1 MRKRYVAAVAALG
14 LTVGGLVAVPAV
26 AGGAPNGKQP
36 AAAANK
42 QVADQFI
49 VTFADTVS
57 ERKVSHKDV
66 THQRELATGGVVVRA
81 NRALDAA
88 GSQRLMGELRRQA
101 GVVEVEADLLVTAQA
116 APNDALYGQQWDL
129 FEPVGGM
136 NVEAAWNTA
145 DGAGVTVAVIDT
157 GIVSHSD
164 LNGNVLPGYDFISYP
179 SVSRDGDGRDA
190 NPNDEGDW
198 YDAGECGGAPS
209 PAASSWHGT
218 HVAGTI
224 AALTNNSA
232 GIAGIAGAAKIV
244 PLRVLGK
251 CGGYT
256 SDIADAIAWAA
267 GGRVPR
273 IPSNPNPAKVI
284 NMSLGGAS
292 PRCSGTYQKA
302 INTAVKA
309 GTTVVVAAGNANSDV
324 AGFTPANCNNVVAV
338 AASDRGAERSF
349 YSNFGAK
356 IDVTAPGGE
365 VRLATD
371 PPGTRTT
378 PENGILSTLNTGTTV
393 QGAESY
399 KTYMGTSMAA
409 PHVAGLVALML
420 GEVSMT
426 PAQVEAALIA
436 NTRPLVACPGGCGAG
451 LVDAGATIAA
461 ITAP

>member
-1 MRKRYVAAVAALG
+1 MKKRYVAALAALG

-26 AGGAPNGKQP
+26 AGGAAAGKQ
-36 AAAANK
+36 A
-42 QVADQFI
+42 ADQFI

-66 THQRELATGGVVVRA
+66 TQERELGTGGVVVRA
-81 NRALDAA
+81 NRALDDA
-88 GSQRLMGELRRQA
+88 GARKLMRELRRQS
-101 GVVEVEADLLVTAQA
+101 GVVDVEVDLLMTAQA
-116 APNDALYGQQWDL
+116 APTDPLYNQQWDL

-136 NVEAAWNTA
+136 NVEPAWNTA

-164 LNGNVLPGYDFISYP
+164 LNVNVLPGYDFISYP
-179 SVSRDGDGRDA
+179 SVSRDGDGRDP

-198 YDAGECGGAPS
+198 YAAGECGGAANPS
-209 PAASSWHGT
+209 NSSWHGT

-224 AALTNNSA
+224 AARTNNSN
-232 GIAGIAGAAKIV
+232 GIAGVAGASKIV

-256 SDIADAIAWAA
+256 SDIADAITWAA
-267 GGRVPR
+267 GGRVARVPN
-273 IPSNPNPAKVI
+273 NPNPAKVI

-292 PRCSGTYQKA
+292 SRCGGTYQKA
-302 INTAVKA
+302 INGAVKA
-309 GTTVVVAAGNANSDV
+309 GATVVVAAGNSNSDV
-324 AGFTPANCNNVVAV
+324 SGFTPANCDNVVSV
-338 AASDRGAERSF
+338 AASDRGADRSF

-365 VRLATD
+365 VRRADD

-378 PENGILSTLNTGTTV
+378 PENGILSTLNDGTTV

-420 GEVSMT
+420 GERSMT
-426 PAQVEAALIA
+426 PAQVEAALMA
-436 NTRPLVACPGGCGAG
+436 NARPLASCSGGCGAG
-451 LVDAGATIAA
+451 LVDAGKTIAA